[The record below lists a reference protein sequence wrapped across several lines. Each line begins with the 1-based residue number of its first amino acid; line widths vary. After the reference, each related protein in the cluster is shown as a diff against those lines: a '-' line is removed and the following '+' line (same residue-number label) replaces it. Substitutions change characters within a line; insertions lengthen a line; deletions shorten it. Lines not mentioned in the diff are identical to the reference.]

1 MLEVGVGGG
10 NHHSLLV
17 GLQTGTATM
26 ETSVEN
32 SQNSLKKKKN
42 YYVNQ
47 LGPKN
52 SMFYSKDI

>member
-10 NHHSLLV
+10 YHHSLLV

-32 SQNSLKKKKN
+32 SQNSLKKNK
-42 YYVNQ
+42 
-47 LGPKN
+47 LLCEPAMPKELN
-52 SMFYSKDI
+52 VLL